1 MPGWVG
7 HMDWIGLLLFCVG
20 GYLGCY
26 VCLFGP
32 LGWEG
37 GEGGRRGQIIAL
49 PKYFVFNRVLVGWK
63 LSQKNKDHFGR

>member
-37 GEGGRRGQIIAL
+37 GRRGQIIAL
-49 PKYFVFNRVLVGWK
+49 PKYFVLTGFWLDGSCPKKVRTILAGNL
-63 LSQKNKDHFGR
+63 

>member
-37 GEGGRRGQIIAL
+37 GGGGKEGANNCPPEI
-49 PKYFVFNRVLVGWK
+49 FCF
-63 LSQKNKDHFGR
+63 